1 MTNRV
6 SLTLVVLLVVG
17 CGAAVLLG
25 TREPSVNFASVL
37 EIWGD
42 VLRDTDQIGLRMTRA
57 TDAEEMQLGRDL
69 AAASPWPPAADPGW
83 QAYVEDVGRALT
95 PHVRRNGIGFEF
107 HVVEWAAP
115 NAFAIAGG
123 HVYITTGMLGL
134 LESEAELA
142 AILGHEISHVD
153 LRHCIERYQYA
164 LKLRKSPAEPVGH
177 LVDMFRT
184 LASAE
189 YGKFQ
194 EQEADA
200 QGVRLA
206 AEAGYNPEAA
216 ARVFRRLDQR
226 AARPAPDAAKSP
238 VAESARAAG
247 EALGDYFRSHPRS
260 ADRAAR
266 LGEQIRRY
274 RAGGATASALYEGR
288 ENYQR
293 RVARSR
299 ASFGQ

>member
-1 MTNRV
+1 MTDKMR
-6 SLTLVVLLVVG
+6 LTLVVLFAVG
-17 CGAAVLLG
+17 CGGAVLFG

-42 VLRDTDQIGLRMTRA
+42 VLRDTDQIGLRMTRV

-69 AAASPWPPAADPGW
+69 AGSSPWPPAADASW
-83 QAYVEDVGRALT
+83 QTYVEGVGRALT
-95 PHVRRNGIGFEF
+95 PHVRRNGIRYEF
-107 HVVEWAAP
+107 HVVEWSAP
-115 NAFAIAGG
+115 NACAIAGG
-123 HVYITTGMLGL
+123 HLYISTAMLAL

-164 LKLRKSPAEPVGH
+164 LKLKKLHAASAGQM
-177 LVDMFRT
+177 VDMFRM

-189 YGKFQ
+189 YAKYQ

-206 AEAGYNPEAA
+206 VEAGYNPEAA
-216 ARVFRRLDQR
+216 VRVFRRLNELAGQS
-226 AARPAPDAAKSP
+226 APDRASSP

-247 EALGDYFRSHPRS
+247 QALGDYFRSHPRS

-274 RAGGATASALYEGR
+274 QAGGATASALYEGR

-293 RVARSR
+293 RVARNRHRYS
-299 ASFGQ
+299 Q

>member
-1 MTNRV
+1 VT
-6 SLTLVVLLVVG
+6 
-17 CGAAVLLG
+17 
-25 TREPSVNFASVL
+25 
-37 EIWGD
+37 
-42 VLRDTDQIGLRMTRA
+42 DTQ
-57 TDAEEMQLGRDL
+57 EMQLGRDL
-69 AAASPWPPAADPGW
+69 AAACPWPPAADPGW
-83 QAYVEDVGRALT
+83 QAYVQDVGLT
-95 PHVRRNGIGFEF
+95 LSPLVRRRGVRYEF
-107 HVVEWAAP
+107 HVIEWNAP
-115 NAFAIAGG
+115 NACAIAGG
-123 HVYITTGMLGL
+123 HVYISTAMLGL

-153 LRHCIERYQYA
+153 LRHCVERYQYA

-177 LVDMFRT
+177 LVDMFRM

-189 YGKFQ
+189 YAKFQ

-216 ARVFRRLDQR
+216 VRFFHRLDLM
-226 AARPAPDAAKSP
+226 AARPAPGAAKSP
-238 VAESARAAG
+238 VSESARAAG
-247 EALGDYFRSHPRS
+247 QALGDYFRSHPRS

-266 LGEQIRRY
+266 LGEQIHRY
-274 RAGGATASALYEGR
+274 QAGGATANAVYEGR

-299 ASFGQ
+299 ASFAQ

>member
-6 SLTLVVLLVVG
+6 RLTLVVLFAVG
-17 CGAAVLLG
+17 CGAAVLSG

-42 VLRDTDQIGLRMTRA
+42 VLRDTDQIGLRMTRV
-57 TDAEEMQLGRDL
+57 TDAEEMQFGRDL
-69 AAASPWPPAADPGW
+69 AAACPWPPAADASW
-83 QAYVEDVGRALT
+83 QAYVQDVGLT
-95 PHVRRNGIGFEF
+95 LSPFARRSGVRYEF
-107 HVVEWAAP
+107 HVIEWNAP
-115 NAFAIAGG
+115 NACAIAGG
-123 HVYITTGMLGL
+123 HVYISTAMLAL

-153 LRHCIERYQYA
+153 LRHCVERYQYA
-164 LKLRKSPAEPVGH
+164 LKLRKSPAALAGH

-189 YGKFQ
+189 YRKFQ

-216 ARVFRRLDQR
+216 ARVFRRLDLR
-226 AARPAPDAAKSP
+226 AARPAPGAAKSP

-247 EALGDYFRSHPRS
+247 EALGDYFRSHPRP

-274 RAGGATASALYEGR
+274 QAPGTTASAWYEGR

-299 ASFGQ
+299 QGFHR

>member
-1 MTNRV
+1 MTDKVR
-6 SLTLVVLLVVG
+6 LTLVVLFAIG
-17 CGAAVLLG
+17 CGVAVLYG
-25 TREPSVNFASVL
+25 TREQPVSFASVL

-42 VLRDTDQIGLRMTRA
+42 VLRDADQIGLRMTRV
-57 TDAEEMQLGRDL
+57 TDAEEMQLGREL
-69 AAASPWPPAADPGW
+69 AASSPWPPAADASW
-83 QAYVEDVGRALT
+83 QAYVQDVGQTLT
-95 PHVRRNGIGFEF
+95 PLVRRSGVRYEF
-107 HVVEWAAP
+107 HVIEWNAP

-123 HVYITTGMLGL
+123 QVYISTGMLAR

-153 LRHCIERYQYA
+153 LRHCVERYQYA
-164 LKLRKSPAEPVGH
+164 LKLRKLSAAPAGRM
-177 LVDMFRT
+177 VDMFRT

-189 YGKFQ
+189 YAKFQ

-206 AEAGYNPEAA
+206 VEAGYNPEAA
-216 ARVFRRLDQR
+216 ARVFRRL
-226 AARPAPDAAKSP
+226 ALLARQPAPRAAKSP

-247 EALGDYFRSHPRS
+247 DALGDYFRSHPRS

-274 RAGGATASALYEGR
+274 QTAGATVNARYEGR
-288 ENYQR
+288 ENYRR

-299 ASFGQ
+299 HRFNP